1 MKLKHLITEAGM
13 SEPPESVLKGA
24 LDLFRKQTN
33 LPVAT
38 PTIAKSTSSF
48 ISYTSSLSKFITG
61 ALMPLLVDS
70 ANLLI
75 IVTPTKNSIG
85 GYKFQFYAEIITNDN
100 KKTGGLLLT
109 VLYINN
115 KFRII

>member
-1 MKLKHLITEAGM
+1 MKLKNLIKEAAM

-38 PTIAKSTSSF
+38 PTISKSTPSF

-61 ALMPLLVDS
+61 ALMPLVVDD
-70 ANLLI
+70 ADLLI

-85 GYKFQFYAEIITNDN
+85 GYKFQFYAEIMTKDN

-109 VLYINN
+109 VLYVNN
-115 KFRII
+115 KFKVM

>member
-1 MKLKHLITEAGM
+1 MKLRNLIKEASM

-38 PTIAKSTSSF
+38 PTMDKNTPSF
-48 ISYTSSLSKFITG
+48 ITYTTSLNKFITG
-61 ALMPLLVDS
+61 ALMPIVINN

-75 IVTPTKNSIG
+75 TVTPSKNAIG
-85 GYKFQFYAEIITNDN
+85 GYKFQFYAEIITNNN
-100 KKTGGLLLT
+100 KKAGSLLLT

-115 KFRII
+115 KFRIL

>member
-1 MKLKHLITEAGM
+1 MKLRNLIKEAGM

-24 LDLFRKQTN
+24 VDLFRKQTN

-38 PTIAKSTSSF
+38 PTIVKNATSF
-48 ISYTSSLSKFITG
+48 ISYTSSLNKFITG
-61 ALMPLLVDS
+61 ALMPLVVDN

-75 IVTPTKNSIG
+75 IVTPAKNIIG
-85 GYKFQFYAEIITNDN
+85 GYKFQFYAEIMTKDN

-109 VLYINN
+109 VLYVNN
-115 KFRII
+115 KYKVM

>member
-1 MKLKHLITEAGM
+1 MKLKNLIKEASI
-13 SEPPESVLKGA
+13 SEPPESVMKGA

-38 PTIAKSTSSF
+38 PTIVKSTPSF

-61 ALMPLLVDS
+61 ALMPLVIED

-75 IVTPTKNSIG
+75 IVTPSKNSIG
-85 GYKFQFYAEIITNDN
+85 GYKFQFYAEMNTKDN
-100 KKTGGLLLT
+100 KKAGGLLLT
-109 VLYINN
+109 VLYVNN
-115 KFRII
+115 KFRVM

>member
-1 MKLKHLITEAGM
+1 MKLKNILIEASI
-13 SEPPESVLKGA
+13 SEPPESVIKGA
-24 LDLFRKQTN
+24 LDIFRKQTN

-38 PTIAKSTSSF
+38 PTISKSTPSF

-61 ALMPLLVDS
+61 ALMPLIVDD
-70 ANLLI
+70 ADLLI

-85 GYKFQFYAEIITNDN
+85 GYKFQFYAEILTKDN
-100 KKTGGLLLT
+100 KKTGGILLT

-115 KFRII
+115 KFKVM